1 MAPPPQPQPVAAALH
16 SPAPSENVKF
26 DQLSNQL
33 QKQLQQV
40 SSNSATAVYDRPP
53 PQPRPPQSDAWQSQT
68 NRQMQQLQ
76 NQVAHLENELCRY
89 QDPRHLDFGLDEIH
103 ERYNTIPIC
112 SNEDIDPTVTVN
124 IDDIHKLPL
133 HTNEQREETSSAQLA
148 NPSRQDIHVTG
159 MNVFQVDMKKD
170 DSIVPP
176 ISDLRGFIIFPPRET
191 A

>member
-1 MAPPPQPQPVAAALH
+1 MNQFVRAIWRRPNKHPPNTFTLLYCALLHVLKQRNQLVMAPPPQPQPVAAALH

-26 DQLSNQL
+26 DQLSNQIKQL

-40 SSNSATAVYDRPP
+40 SSNSAMAAYDRPP

-103 ERYNTIPIC
+103 E
-112 SNEDIDPTVTVN
+112 V
-124 IDDIHKLPL
+124 
-133 HTNEQREETSSAQLA
+133 
-148 NPSRQDIHVTG
+148 
-159 MNVFQVDMKKD
+159 
-170 DSIVPP
+170 
-176 ISDLRGFIIFPPRET
+176 
-191 A
+191 